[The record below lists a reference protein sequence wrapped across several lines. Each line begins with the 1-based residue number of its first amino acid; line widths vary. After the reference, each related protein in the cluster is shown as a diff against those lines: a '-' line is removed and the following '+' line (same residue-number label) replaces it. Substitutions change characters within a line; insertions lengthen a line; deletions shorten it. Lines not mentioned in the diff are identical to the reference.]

1 MLILASKINN
11 PKLNLGLSETIITLN
26 NKTNPVPIKY
36 TKNQHGFSD
45 PNNDSCRYLFELI
58 INGQSIGKKYFRNLE
73 ENKYCHIIKLSHKIK
88 LCDIQGYKASISIHP
103 SESLTCFEIEG
114 QINQYESSSIQR
126 TDNIYIEFTKND
138 MGYTMCSC
146 FYTGFDQNK
155 IFASPPN

>member
-1 MLILASKINN
+1 MSD
-11 PKLNLGLSETIITLN
+11 TIVTLN
-26 NKTNPVPIKY
+26 NKSNPVQIKY

-58 INGQSIGKKYFRNLE
+58 INGQNIGKKYFRNLE
-73 ENKYCHIIKLSHKIK
+73 ENKYCHMIKLSHKIK
-88 LCDIQGYKASISIHP
+88 LSDIQNYKASISIHP
-103 SESLTCFEIEG
+103 SDSQSSFEIEG

-126 TDNIYIEFTKND
+126 SDNIYIEFTKND

-146 FYTGFDQNK
+146 FYTGLDQNK